1 MMQVSQQ
8 MAREINE
15 RCHMHNKKI
24 NNSKVVHTKCMVQNA
39 DIIFGAKKQALKN
52 CNLRKIKINKN
63 VTQKRGM
70 HVTWAVLQAVVN
82 SFPFS
87 IQ

>member
-1 MMQVSQQ
+1 MLCWSSQETNVSKAHHKNMMQVSQQ

-52 CNLRKIKINKN
+52 CNLRKIKI
-63 VTQKRGM
+63 
-70 HVTWAVLQAVVN
+70 
-82 SFPFS
+82 
-87 IQ
+87 

>member
-1 MMQVSQQ
+1 MQVSQQ

-39 DIIFGAKKQALKN
+39 DIIFGAKKQALRIAIYARSKLIKMSPKN
-52 CNLRKIKINKN
+52 EAC
-63 VTQKRGM
+63 M
-70 HVTWAVLQAVVN
+70 
-82 SFPFS
+82 
-87 IQ
+87 